1 MTSAV
6 TPVPSHVLSPPG
18 GARPAAG
25 VTGSGSTRTEGRI
38 EAVALERLDL
48 RLERLRLGHPARE
61 SRVRQQVESGLYM
74 PVLASDRVAPDE
86 LVLIDGFKRVRGALA
101 LGLRELRVQVVGL
114 DAVAAAAAI
123 LASNSGVCG
132 LTQVEEALIVQ
143 ELHRQHGLTQSEIAA
158 RLDRHKSWVCRRVQL
173 LEALHVSVLEDVRV
187 GLVTP
192 AVAREVVRLPRGNQP
207 SFARAAHE
215 HRLTSREAG
224 RLVDVL
230 RVTPVEERPAVLA
243 DPRAHLPGA
252 EGKNDL
258 RRRDPRLGAAG
269 NWLLFQLLRMESA
282 ATQICTAGR
291 ERPVSTLARA
301 EQEVLAV
308 VAAGA
313 IQATKRAHSLLSA
326 LLPGGKEEGDID
338 GE

>member
-6 TPVPSHVLSPPG
+6 SPVPGHVSSPPG
-18 GARPAAG
+18 GVGPAAG
-25 VTGSGSTRTEGRI
+25 VAGGASTRTEGRI

-48 RLERLRLGHPARE
+48 RLERLRLGSPARE
-61 SRVRQQVESGLYM
+61 SRVRQQVERGLYL
-74 PVLASDRVAPDE
+74 PVLASDRVAGDA
-86 LVLIDGFKRVRGALA
+86 LVLVDGFKRVRGALA
-101 LGLRELRVQVVGL
+101 LGLREVRVQVVGL
-114 DAVAAAAAI
+114 DAVSAAAAI
-123 LASNSGVCG
+123 LASNCGACG
-132 LTQVEEALIVQ
+132 LTQVEEALIVA
-143 ELHRQHGLTQSEIAA
+143 ELHRQHGLTQTEIAA
-158 RLDRHKSWVCRRVQL
+158 RLDRHKTWVCRRMQL
-173 LEALHVSVLEDVRV
+173 LEALHSDVLDDVRL

-207 SFARAAHE
+207 FAARAAHE

-243 DPRAHLPGA
+243 DPRAHLPAA
-252 EGKNDL
+252 EDKYDP

-301 EQEVLAV
+301 EQKVLAV

-313 IQATKRAHSLLSA
+313 IQATKRAQSLVSV
-326 LLPGGKEEGDID
+326 LLPGGNEEGDTD

>member
-6 TPVPSHVLSPPG
+6 TLVPSHVLSPPG
-18 GARPAAG
+18 GASSPAV
-25 VTGSGSTRTEGRI
+25 VTGGGSTRTEGRI

-48 RLERLRLGHPARE
+48 RLERLRLGSPARE
-61 SRVRQQVESGLYM
+61 SRVRRQVERGLYL
-74 PVLASDRVAPDE
+74 PVLASDRVAPE
-86 LVLIDGFKRVRGALA
+86 ALVLVDGFKRVRGALA
-101 LGLRELRVQVVGL
+101 LGVREVSVQVVGL

-123 LASNSGVCG
+123 LASNCGACG

-143 ELHRQHGLTQSEIAA
+143 ELQRQHGLTQTEIAA
-158 RLDRHKSWVCRRVQL
+158 RLDRHKTWVCRRVQL
-173 LEALHVSVLEDVRV
+173 LERLHSDVLSDVRV

-192 AVAREVVRLPRGNQP
+192 AVAREMVRLPRGNQP
-207 SFARAAHE
+207 SAARAAHE

-230 RVTPVEERPAVLA
+230 RATPVEERPAVLA
-243 DPRAHLPGA
+243 DPRAHLPA
-252 EGKNDL
+252 AVEKNDL
-258 RRRDPRLGAAG
+258 QRRDPRLGVAG

-291 ERPVSTLARA
+291 ERPVSTLAPA

-313 IQATKRAHSLLSA
+313 IQATKRAQALVSV
-326 LLPGGKEEGDID
+326 LLPGGKAEGDGD